1 MIQER
6 KGKKN
11 DDGKERVA
19 IAESVSSADERGGN
33 LCQMEKHG
41 YIIHVQ
47 RSASLEA
54 DLMISLT

>member
-6 KGKKN
+6 KGTS
-11 DDGKERVA
+11 DDGEERVA
-19 IAESVSSADERGGN
+19 IAASVSSAMKGEVI
-33 LCQMEKHG
+33 LAQMEKHG

-47 RSASLEA
+47 RSTSLEA